1 MFMFFASKYFKRR
14 IAKSIVKCFK
24 DVDFSKQVF
33 NLGGV
38 SVKAPNG
45 ETAFY
50 SVTEIDKGIR
60 KLNKLLKYLSK

>member
-24 DVDFSKQVF
+24 DVDFTKQSF
-33 NLGGV
+33 NID
-38 SVKAPNG
+38 SVPVKSSNG
-45 ETAFY
+45 DTVFY
-50 SVTEIDKGIR
+50 SSIDIDKGIR